1 VTSKHG
7 GERIKR
13 ELQRR
18 RGAKPRRTLASASA
32 RAGCTAITM
41 KPASATPSSRA
52 REKRRRSRSPPG
64 DGDDPGVLKSSRPRL
79 GGGGGGSD
87 AGGAWEHLD
96 LVLSL
101 QGKELSLERYSA
113 SAPVYV
119 TLSYHV
125 FLFDEV
131 QFVVIMLFFLLVW
144 LVHL

>member
-1 VTSKHG
+1 
-7 GERIKR
+7 
-13 ELQRR
+13 
-18 RGAKPRRTLASASA
+18 
-32 RAGCTAITM
+32 
-41 KPASATPSSRA
+41 
-52 REKRRRSRSPPG
+52 
-64 DGDDPGVLKSSRPRL
+64 VLKSSRPRL